1 MEPALKSE
9 SLKSDIMG
17 SVARAFDA
25 RVENHEP
32 YKHWI
37 LSNILPEDVVE
48 DLQKLDFEA
57 FSYEEGYG
65 RREIYNK
72 HRTYFDSENNAKYDV
87 CGAMAEAFQSD
98 ELVAKIEDTLG
109 AKLGGSNLRIEFAQD
124 MDGFWLEPHTDVGAK
139 LFTMLL
145 YLSDEEG
152 HDTLGTDIYA
162 SKDEHYGRSPFAP
175 NQALIFIPSDNT
187 WHGFEK
193 RPINGVRKSLIINYV
208 KPEWRSREELAY
220 PTVPVNG
227 Q

>member
-1 MEPALKSE
+1 M
-9 SLKSDIMG
+9 
-17 SVARAFDA
+17 
-25 RVENHEP
+25 P

-37 LSNILPEDVVE
+37 ISNILPLDVVAQ
-48 DLQKLDFEA
+48 LQKLDFEA
-57 FSYEEGYG
+57 FSYGEGYG

-72 HRTYFDSENNAKYDV
+72 HRTYFDVENNNSYEV

-98 ELVAKIEDTLG
+98 ELVGKIEATLG
-109 AKLGGSNLRIEFAQD
+109 ASLDGSNLRIEFAQD

-152 HDTLGTDIYA
+152 HEELGTDIYA
-162 SKDEHYGRSPFAP
+162 SKEEHFGRSSFAP
-175 NQALIFIPSDNT
+175 NQAMIFIPSDNT

-193 RPINGVRKSLIINYV
+193 RPIKGVRKSLIINYV

-220 PTVPVNG
+220 PTVPVKG
-227 Q
+227 LQSGR